1 MPERSKGEV
10 LRTFVLNHSWV
21 RTPLLAHRF
30 RSVEVSTGGFD
41 PPILGSNPG
50 GTKFFFVQ
58 VPERSKGLVLG
69 TSVFALAGSNP
80 VLHNLAAAS
89 SPLARTPST
98 TAASSPTPRTAGTA
112 LAS

>member
-21 RTPLLAHRF
+21 RTPLLAHGF
-30 RSVEVSTGGFD
+30 HSVEVALG
-41 PPILGSNPG
+41 ILIPTSRVRIPVEPN
-50 GTKFFFVQ
+50 FFVQ

-80 VLHNLAAAS
+80 VLHI
-89 SPLARTPST
+89 TPI
-98 TAASSPTPRTAGTA
+98 
-112 LAS
+112 

>member
-21 RTPLLAHRF
+21 RTPLLAHGF

-41 PPILGSNPG
+41 PPIPGSNPG
-50 GTKFFFVQ
+50 GTFFFCFFCIYTAIVQ
-58 VPERSKGLVLG
+58 VPEWSKGLVLG

-80 VLHNLAAAS
+80 VLHIFS
-89 SPLARTPST
+89 FICT
-98 TAASSPTPRTAGTA
+98 
-112 LAS
+112 